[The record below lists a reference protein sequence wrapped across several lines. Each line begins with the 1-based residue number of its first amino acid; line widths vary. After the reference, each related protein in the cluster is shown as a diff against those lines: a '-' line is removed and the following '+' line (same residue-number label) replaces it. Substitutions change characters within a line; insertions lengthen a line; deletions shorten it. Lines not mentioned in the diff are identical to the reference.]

1 MSAFNPEE
9 KLGVS
14 DSSFHE
20 IISSLP
26 LSEYNGVGEL
36 LAVHAASINSSNFVY
51 KLKYLC
57 KFHLL
62 FCILFFFLKDQ
73 LAADMYNFVSKEGE
87 YAKFFVMVSIFF
99 SMNLTAALMRRHS
112 VLKDYILCAKPSSLM
127 LCAHQKLM
135 LFLFF

>member
-1 MSAFNPEE
+1 MHPF
-9 KLGVS
+9 L
-14 DSSFHE
+14 
-20 IISSLP
+20 
-26 LSEYNGVGEL
+26 
-36 LAVHAASINSSNFVY
+36 
-51 KLKYLC
+51 
-57 KFHLL
+57 
-62 FCILFFFLKDQ
+62 FLKDQ

-99 SMNLTAALMRRHS
+99 NMNLTAALMHRHS